1 MAGGKLRKWRKNSI
15 SRRIC
20 KNEQNIQKMTNKN
33 GHLSKENLR
42 EFACNLNSFRIFGQ
56 NVYLKAIFYVVLPK
70 NSGGG
75 VIGVANFVIL
85 VYHKTRDFLRIKRD
99 NDYPSKQL
107 NILYHGIKFS

>member
-75 VIGVANFVIL
+75 LSELLIL
-85 VYHKTRDFLRIKRD
+85 
-99 NDYPSKQL
+99 
-107 NILYHGIKFS
+107 

>member
-1 MAGGKLRKWRKNSI
+1 LPAAEIFGFPAEISPSVFDELFMLFCSMPGEKMAGGKLRKWRKNSI

-75 VIGVANFVIL
+75 LSELLIL
-85 VYHKTRDFLRIKRD
+85 
-99 NDYPSKQL
+99 
-107 NILYHGIKFS
+107 

>member
-1 MAGGKLRKWRKNSI
+1 MQFKFFPNFWTKCIFESDIL
-15 SRRIC
+15 C
-20 KNEQNIQKMTNKN
+20 C
-33 GHLSKENLR
+33 
-42 EFACNLNSFRIFGQ
+42 FAEKFR
-56 NVYLKAIFYVVLPK
+56 
-70 NSGGG
+70 GG